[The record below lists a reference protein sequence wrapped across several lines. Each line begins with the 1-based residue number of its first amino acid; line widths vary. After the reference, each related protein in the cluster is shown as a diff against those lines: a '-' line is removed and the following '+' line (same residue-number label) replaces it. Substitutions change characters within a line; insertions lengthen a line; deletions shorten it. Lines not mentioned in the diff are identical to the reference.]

1 MPREDVEDVIQKH
14 KQMKDFHEW
23 LHMRKNRG
31 DPMPETREELMQIYK
46 IERPKFLQPK
56 QHKKS
61 YARHQVK
68 YSLRRPYTWAAA
80 VRSQQLK
87 EWFSLRVKHYY
98 HYLTHGQNSSRM
110 LELSGSSA
118 FIRKIKF
125 ESSDAPESFLIIMG
139 RPSYF

>member
-1 MPREDVEDVIQKH
+1 
-14 KQMKDFHEW
+14 
-23 LHMRKNRG
+23 
-31 DPMPETREELMQIYK
+31 MPETREELMQIYK

-68 YSLRRPYTWAAA
+68 YSLRRPYTWAPTITT
-80 VRSQQLK
+80 RIT

-98 HYLTHGQNSSRM
+98 HYITHGQNSSRM
-110 LELSGSSA
+110 LELSGSTA

-125 ESSDAPESFLIIMG
+125 ESSDAPESFLIILG
-139 RPSYF
+139 RPSSYWDCSLKSS

>member
-1 MPREDVEDVIQKH
+1 MMIWGDDAEVKVLQSQNKVCSAMTEDEKTKCKFTADSKREIAETAQVPREDVEDVIQKH

-68 YSLRRPYTWAAA
+68 YSLRRPYT
-80 VRSQQLK
+80 
-87 EWFSLRVKHYY
+87 
-98 HYLTHGQNSSRM
+98 
-110 LELSGSSA
+110 
-118 FIRKIKF
+118 
-125 ESSDAPESFLIIMG
+125 
-139 RPSYF
+139 